1 MRRATVIVAAVLSA
15 LIVGGAA
22 SAHAEPPLD
31 LDAGHITDVSDVLS
45 EADEARLEVQLD
57 ELAAADDR
65 PELFVVLVPEFDDP
79 SNALAWADDTAER
92 NNLAPDQYLLAIAT
106 DGRSLA
112 ISAEYGGGDVAAGP
126 LSESRVL
133 DIEEALGSEY
143 LADDDWASG
152 IAYVADEFDKVPWPW
167 WVWLL
172 GLAGLAL
179 IIFLVTQLVLFLRRR
194 TALAAELRTLEGQKK
209 RAARQL
215 VQTDEAVR
223 TSEQEL
229 GFVTAEFGDETT
241 AEFASV
247 LTDCRA
253 RLQEAFQLL
262 ETLQDAEEDSTS
274 ETRTWTDTIIRLC
287 GEVDGALEG
296 RKRELASLRALADG
310 AAETLTRLRA
320 ERESAVAFVGEAADR
335 VASLAATFSAAAL
348 AGVSDNPE
356 EIRGRLSAADL
367 QLDALQKAVDA
378 RRPRAITEAVHEIE
392 RLLAEARD
400 LRDAVGA
407 EADAIAAR
415 AGAGGMGTRA
425 GGARGVL
432 PGGPAVASPE
442 TEGAAAPETAAEAP
456 IAASGSTLDRAKAT
470 VRAAELSVQ
479 GRTGEVSS
487 FPLTR
492 LYFAQ
497 RQLAAATDAAGT
509 ADAEI
514 HAASALA
521 AAEQVQ
527 SLVGAPVASES
538 RRFVRSSPS
547 NGRTAVMYDSP
558 SSGTSGTSDGKRSY
572 AYEEDEGRGGK
583 AVWGGVGG
591 GVVGLISSVSIAGD
605 EPGLVIM
612 FVIGG
617 VVLGALSGAFGREGG
632 GGGSSSSGWGGSSR
646 SRSSWGGSSRSSSS
660 RSSGGSRSSGR
671 SGGRR
676 F

>member
-1 MRRATVIVAAVLSA
+1 MRRSTVVGLAAVLSGC
-15 LIVGGAA
+15 LIGGAA
-22 SAHAEPPLD
+22 AAHAETPLD
-31 LDAGHITDVSDVLS
+31 LDDGHITDVSGVLS
-45 EADEARLEVQLD
+45 DADEARLEQRLG

-65 PELFVVLVPEFDDP
+65 PELFVVLVPDFSDP
-79 SNALAWADDTAER
+79 GNALTWADETALR

-112 ISAEYGGGDVAAGP
+112 ISAEYGDGGPEAGP
-126 LSESRVL
+126 LSEARVL
-133 DIEEALGSEY
+133 DIEDELGASH
-143 LADDDWASG
+143 LADEDWAGG
-152 IAYVADEFDKVPWPW
+152 IDYVADEFDTVPWPW

-194 TALAAELRTLEGQKK
+194 AALAAELRTLEGQKK

-229 GFVTAEFGDETT
+229 GFVTAEFGEETT
-241 AEFASV
+241 AEFAAV
-247 LTDCRA
+247 LTDCRS

-262 ETLQDAEEDSTS
+262 EKLQDAEEDSTS
-274 ETRTWTDTIIRLC
+274 ETRSWTDTIIRLC
-287 GEVDGALEG
+287 REVDSALEG

-310 AAETLTRLRA
+310 AAETLARLRS
-320 ERESAVAFVGEAADR
+320 EREAAAAFAGEATDR
-335 VASLAATFSAAAL
+335 LASLATAFTAAEL
-348 AGVSDNPE
+348 AGVADNPD
-356 EIRGRLSAADL
+356 EISARLNAADV
-367 QLDALQKAVDA
+367 QLDALRKAVES
-378 RRPRAITEAVHEIE
+378 RRPKAITPAVHEIE
-392 RLLAEARD
+392 RLLAEAKD

-407 EADAIAAR
+407 EADALAAR
-415 AGAGGMGTRA
+415 AGAPTGTSA
-425 GGARGVL
+425 MDA
-432 PGGPAVASPE
+432 PA
-442 TEGAAAPETAAEAP
+442 EGAVESP
-456 IAASGSTLDRAKAT
+456 ASMLDRAKAA

-479 GRTGEVSS
+479 ARPGQVGS
-487 FPLTR
+487 FPLSR

-497 RQLAAATDAAGT
+497 RQLSEALAAGGT
-509 ADAEI
+509 DDAEI
-514 HAASALA
+514 RAASALA

-527 SLVGAPVASES
+527 SLVASPVAAES
-538 RRFVRSSPS
+538 RRFARSSPS
-547 NGRTAVMYDSP
+547 TERTAVMYDPP
-558 SSGTSGTSDGKRSY
+558 SSDTSGRSEWKRTY

-591 GVVGLISSVSIAGD
+591 GAVGLVSSLSIAGD
-605 EPGLVIM
+605 EPGLVVM

-617 VVLGALSGAFGREGG
+617 VVLGALSGAFGRGGDGG
-632 GGGSSSSGWGGSSR
+632 GSSSGWGGSSR
-646 SRSSWGGSSRSSSS
+646 SSSSRSSWGGSSRSSSS